1 MIVSPPIQKTVSGMN
16 QTGKKKPLF
25 SQRLF
30 NIYITIV
37 GAQKRTR
44 TSTKLLAST

>member
-1 MIVSPPIQKTVSGMN
+1 MQNTVRGMN
-16 QTGKKKPLF
+16 QTDKKKPLCL
-25 SQRLF
+25 QRLF

-44 TSTKLLAST
+44 TSTMLLAST

>member
-1 MIVSPPIQKTVSGMN
+1 MHQMVSGTN
-16 QTGKKKPLF
+16 RTTKEPLF

-30 NIYITIV
+30 INYITIV

-44 TSTKLLAST
+44 TSTMLLAST